1 MEFSSGPGRSPIGG
15 QPPGLPVRRQGM
27 KRSAALLLVLALVAA
42 CEPSTSTDPG
52 RRGPDAGTPPSS
64 EEPRPPALVTELPDA
79 CESWAGSPERPQITF
94 TASGRLYAL
103 DVAGGAALCLD
114 ERSSHRIEWGGRGD
128 RVLLTAGRDPL
139 AYGESFVVEP
149 AAGNREITW
158 SKPTGTSLV
167 FVSYDQERL
176 LKEEVATGKVTDISF
191 LDFHFDVAYHPAGTH
206 IAVAGMDDRGRIG
219 LFLATNEGTDVF
231 QIVRGETADHIDALA
246 FSHDGR
252 RLYFRG
258 QHGDRFDLHSVRIL
272 TGAET
277 ADTERALLDAHLET
291 LYSGVQAP
299 SFAVSPFER
308 KPHLLYGGCVAFRS
322 DARIVIGRDE
332 TLLDPDLG
340 GIEPV
345 GWLPDGTAL
354 FIAHEERCD
363 EFGEGDLYSWKDGA
377 MTLLV
382 EDVDG
387 AAVRARLPDPP
398 DPPARAQGVVA

>member
-1 MEFSSGPGRSPIGG
+1 MEFSSGPSRRPLGG
-15 QPPGLPVRRQGM
+15 QPPGPPVRRHGM
-27 KRSAALLLVLALVAA
+27 KRTAALLLLLALVAA
-42 CEPSTSTDPG
+42 CETSTSTDPG
-52 RRGPDAGTPPSS
+52 RSRPDAGAPSTS
-64 EEPRPPALVTELPDA
+64 EEPRPPAVVTELPDA
-79 CESWAGSPERPQITF
+79 CESWTGSPTRPQITF

-114 ERSSHRIEWGGRGD
+114 ERSSYRIEWGGRGD

-167 FVSYDQERL
+167 FVSHDGDRL
-176 LKEEVATGKVTDISF
+176 LKEEVATGELTDISF
-191 LDFHFDVAYHPAGTH
+191 LDLHYDVAYHPAGTH

-219 LFLATNEGTDVF
+219 LFLATNEGTDVL
-231 QIVRGETADHIDALA
+231 QIVRGETADYIDGLA

-258 QHGDRFDLHSVRIL
+258 RHGDRFDLHSVRIL

-291 LYSGVQAP
+291 LYSGVQAAQL
-299 SFAVSPFER
+299 AVSPFAR
-308 KPHLLYGGCVAFRS
+308 KPHFLYGGCVALRS

-332 TLLDPDLG
+332 TPLDPDLG
-340 GIEPV
+340 GVEPV

-354 FIAHEERCD
+354 FIARREGCEEL
-363 EFGEGDLYSWKDGA
+363 GEGDLYSWKGGDT
-377 MTLLV
+377 TLLV
-382 EDVDG
+382 EGVAG
-387 AAVRARLPDPP
+387 AAVRARLPAAP